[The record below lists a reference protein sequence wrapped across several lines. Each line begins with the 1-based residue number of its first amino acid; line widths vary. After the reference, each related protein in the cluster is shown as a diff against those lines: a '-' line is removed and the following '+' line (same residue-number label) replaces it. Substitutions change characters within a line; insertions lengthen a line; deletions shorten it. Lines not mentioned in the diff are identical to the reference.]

1 MKKIDYRNAF
11 FDELVKIGIKDKN
24 VIFLSVDTDAESLKI
39 FKKKFPE
46 RFVNTGV
53 AEQETINLAA
63 GLALSGKK
71 VFIYS
76 LLPFIRL
83 LIQQFFQMF
92 WHRFPFTVLNNHTSF
107 LITDE

>member
-11 FDELVKIGIKDKN
+11 FDELVKIGMKDKN
-24 VIFLSVDTDAESLKI
+24 VIFLSADTDADSLQI

-46 RFVNTGV
+46 RFINTGV

-71 VFIYS
+71 VFPAADGVQKYTRV
-76 LLPFIRL
+76 LPIIFSCIVS
-83 LIQQFFQMF
+83 
-92 WHRFPFTVLNNHTSF
+92 FPSKNVVDGT
-107 LITDE
+107 IE